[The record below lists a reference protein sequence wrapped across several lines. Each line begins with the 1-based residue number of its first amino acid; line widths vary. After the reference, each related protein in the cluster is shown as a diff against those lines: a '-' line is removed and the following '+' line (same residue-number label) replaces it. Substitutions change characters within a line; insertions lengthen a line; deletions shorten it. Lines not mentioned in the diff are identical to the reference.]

1 MISYNFPRFP
11 MIFPWF
17 SQNFPQ
23 FTQKH
28 WSPWPPTGHHSPS
41 PFGPMAWRQM
51 GASCSE
57 AEIGTAEEYRNYSV
71 DIWINKHIYAYIYII
86 LLIHINVLVCT
97 WLFKAMC
104 ISIGISIGIN
114 QCQIPLSHLRR
125 CEDGLLHLRRA
136 LARANASLAWRSAR
150 PIPSASHVINTGGLL
165 IKNDQKWRGSDGF
178 TEITEMGI
186 ITWPIYA
193 NIVLNILCM
202 PAPMWTNPV
211 RNNVF

>member
-86 LLIHINVLVCT
+86 LYTRNCIYVYCIIYIDIYNHILY
-97 WLFKAMC
+97 
-104 ISIGISIGIN
+104 
-114 QCQIPLSHLRR
+114 R
-125 CEDGLLHLRRA
+125 
-136 LARANASLAWRSAR
+136 
-150 PIPSASHVINTGGLL
+150 
-165 IKNDQKWRGSDGF
+165 
-178 TEITEMGI
+178 
-186 ITWPIYA
+186 YY
-193 NIVLNILCM
+193 LNILIVYYIMFMLCYILYVLYYIILYYTILYYIILHYIIFYYIILYIYAIPFWSGPFPIGNWVLECPEIIIVICCGM
-202 PAPMWTNPV
+202 LWWYGTGIEMG
-211 RNNVF
+211 

>member
-1 MISYNFPRFP
+1 MIL
-11 MIFPWF
+11 IIWLGI
-17 SQNFPQ
+17 
-23 FTQKH
+23 H
-28 WSPWPPTGHHSPS
+28 WTSLDYVHAWVGEIHHVPVFLKKELIWTIIYYSHCL
-41 PFGPMAWRQM
+41 GLIQQGYKRAIGWRLHTWDM
-51 GASCSE
+51 H
-57 AEIGTAEEYRNYSV
+57 
-71 DIWINKHIYAYIYII
+71 DIYIYAYIYII

-125 CEDGLLHLRRA
+125 CEDGLLHFRRA